1 MNERHLPLLNARFW
15 AALCLASIFGANL
28 GDFFAHNIGLGHVA
42 GLPFLAAGFALILA
56 AERHD
61 RRDLEGGVRE
71 LYYWLAIIVIRTAAT
86 NIGDLLAGDL
96 KWPRPWVIAGLAVVL
111 AIVVAAIHERR
122 RRAGTDRR
130 RELLTADGL
139 YWIGML
145 LAGALGTVIGDHV
158 SHNLRLGNLVA
169 SVALGIPLALL
180 FVVGSRGPLWWAPF
194 FWLTVV
200 AVRADGTVV
209 GDWFASRH
217 MLGLP
222 LGTALSGLVF
232 VALLMAWKDRRL
244 RPASPAGV

>member
-28 GDFFAHNIGLGHVA
+28 GDFFAHDIGLGHVA
-42 GLPFLAAGFALILA
+42 GLPFLAAGFALILV
-56 AERHD
+56 AERYD
-61 RRDLEGGVRE
+61 GGVRQ

-96 KWPRPWVIAGLAVVL
+96 KLPRPWVMAGLAVLL
-111 AIVVAAIHERR
+111 AIAVAVIHERR
-122 RRAGTDRR
+122 RRSGTDRQ
-130 RELLTADGL
+130 RELLTADAL

-145 LAGALGTVIGDHV
+145 LAGTLGTVIGDYV
-158 SHNLRLGNLVA
+158 SHNLKLGDLMA
-169 SVALGIPLALL
+169 SVALGIPLVLL

-200 AVRADGTVV
+200 TVRADGTVV
-209 GDWFASRH
+209 GDWFAGRH

-222 LGTALSGLVF
+222 LSTALSGLVF
-232 VALLMAWKDRRL
+232 VALLLAWKDRRL
-244 RPASPAGV
+244 PSAA